1 MKVTEGKPI
10 IKEEKIMKLI
20 KSQFNI
26 KTIIISVFLT
36 LIFYYFRNI
45 INFEDIKGAI
55 SSIITLISVN
65 FALYG
70 VTLSIIAS
78 IHEREVIKKL
88 LRNGSN
94 TKKELEQNDNKVFY
108 STLFSIIFFIIF
120 QAFYTLII
128 GNIISLI
135 VFILI
140 SLNSIILTIYY
151 TQNYFKQISKAL
163 YEYSRFEKYEKQDC
177 IIKEQ
182 RKIIEDYK
190 EINKQH
196 KESDKNKKEE

>member
-1 MKVTEGKPI
+1 
-10 IKEEKIMKLI
+10 MKLI